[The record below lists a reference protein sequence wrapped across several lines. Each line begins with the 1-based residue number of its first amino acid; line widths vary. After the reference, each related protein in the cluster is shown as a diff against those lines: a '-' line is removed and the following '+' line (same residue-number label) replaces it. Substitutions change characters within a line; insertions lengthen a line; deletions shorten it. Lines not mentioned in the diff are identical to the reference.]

1 MLVAGHRG
9 VRVGAPENTME
20 AFRMAAQAGV
30 DMIET
35 DTRMTKDGEII
46 LMHDHTIDRT
56 TAGTGAVREMTLA
69 DIRAAAPEVPTLRE
83 FLEGMKD
90 WPQMTYNF
98 ELKDYPTDGEEWAW
112 ESMKKTIDLIVEFG
126 LEDRCVVNSFN
137 GALLEK
143 VDADYQ
149 HRFKLHGFY
158 PYSIL
163 GEIKG
168 NPMDYLFCA
177 CLWGAGS
184 LENKQ
189 LYDELIQGGVEP
201 WVGAGVKEKEQLKLA
216 AENGAKLVT
225 TDDPVQT
232 IRYLK
237 ELGLR

>member
-20 AFRMAAQAGV
+20 AFLIAAKAGA

-35 DTRMTKDGEII
+35 DTRMTKDGVII

-56 TAGTGAVREMTLA
+56 TKGTGAVREMTLA
-69 DIRAAAPEVPTLRE
+69 EIKAAAPEVPTLRE

-90 WPQMTYNF
+90 YTEMTYNF

-112 ESMKKTIDLIVEFG
+112 ESMKKTVDMIIEFG

-137 GALLEK
+137 GKLLEK
-143 VDADYQ
+143 VDADYN

-163 GEIKG
+163 GECAG

-177 CLWGAGS
+177 CLWGPGS
-184 LENKQ
+184 LENKA
-189 LYDELIQGGVEP
+189 LYDELLAGGVEP
-201 WVGAGVKEKEQLKLA
+201 WVGASVREKEQLKLA

-225 TDDPVQT
+225 TDDPIQT
-232 IRYLK
+232 IQYLK